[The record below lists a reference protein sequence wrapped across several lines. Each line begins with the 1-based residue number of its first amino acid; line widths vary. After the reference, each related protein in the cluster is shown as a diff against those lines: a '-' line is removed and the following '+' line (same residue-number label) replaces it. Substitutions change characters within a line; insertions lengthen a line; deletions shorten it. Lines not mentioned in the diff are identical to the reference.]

1 MEQSLFWERALFWCF
16 GALSIVSASGVVLN
30 VRNTVNSALSLVVC
44 MLSLAVL
51 FIVLHAE
58 FIGVLQVMIYAGAI
72 VVLFVFV
79 IMLLNLRGGNLGA
92 ESQPWLKLVGAG
104 IVIAATLQLAALLR
118 GPPRPW
124 PEIPA
129 DFGQVKPIG
138 LSLFTDYLLAFEV
151 AGVLLLAGIVAAVVL
166 AKKRL
171 D

>member
-1 MEQSLFWERALFWCF
+1 MEQAMFWERALFWCF
-16 GALSIVSASGVVLN
+16 GGLSIASAAGVVLN
-30 VRNTVNSALSLVVC
+30 VRSTVNSALSLVVC

-58 FIGVLQVMIYAGAI
+58 FIGVLQVMVYAGAI

-79 IMLLNLRGGNLGA
+79 IMLLNLRGGTMGA

-104 IVIAATLQLAALLR
+104 VVIAATVQLAALLR
-118 GPPRPW
+118 GPPRSW

-129 DFGQVKPIG
+129 SFGQVKTVG